1 MRFMKKHALSWRT
14 ESRKISDLV
23 PNALNPR
30 VMSDR
35 QMAALKKSLLDFGV
49 VELPVVDRDNKVIA
63 GHQRLVALKLI
74 GPADAV
80 ISVRVPNRKLTKKEY
95 DRYLLSSN
103 RISGEF
109 DWQKLADNFDIDTIL
124 ASGFEDGDLALIFDD
139 VSVEDDEFR
148 PEDELK
154 KIKKTNVRLGDLYQL
169 GKHKI
174 LCADSTDPASVKKL
188 MKGDRATTLIFD
200 PPFNIGLSYN
210 HGIGGKGSYG
220 GTVDDSKSDK
230 EYEAFLKAAI
240 GNGLSVCTKDAHV
253 FVYHDTRYAWMLQGI
268 YKELGIAYKRTCLWI
283 KNNSTPT
290 PNVGFNR
297 QYEPVLY
304 GTVGKP
310 YLSDR
315 AFNFSEVLNPEIGSG
330 NKTIDDIYDLFDIWL
345 AKRING
351 ADYQHPT
358 EKPPSIHERPLRRCT
373 KPGDIVLDLF
383 SGSASLMV
391 ACEQLKRS
399 AYLVEREPIFVQ
411 LAINRYEKLTGL
423 KAKKLN

>member
-1 MRFMKKHALSWRT
+1 MKKKALTWTT
-14 ESRKISDLV
+14 ETRKISDLV

-74 GPADAV
+74 GPAHAV

-95 DRYLLSSN
+95 ERYLLSSN

-109 DWQKLADNFDIDTIL
+109 DWQKLTDNFDIDTIL
-124 ASGFEDGDLALIFDD
+124 TSGFEDGDLALIFDD
-139 VSVEDDEFR
+139 VSIEDDDFKV
-148 PEDELK
+148 DKELA
-154 KIKKTNVRLGDLYQL
+154 KIKKTSVKPGDLYQL
-169 GKHKI
+169 GTHRI
-174 LCADSTDPASVKKL
+174 LCANCADPVSVKKL
-188 MKGDRATTLIFD
+188 MGSKKAAAILTD
-200 PPFNIGLSYN
+200 PPYNIGLSYDK
-210 HGIGGKGSYG
+210 GIGGTSNYG
-220 GTVDDSKSDK
+220 GHTDDSKTEK
-230 EYEAFLKAAI
+230 EYEKLLWSALS
-240 GNGLSVCTKDAHV
+240 NGLASCLSNAHV
-253 FVYHDTRYAWMLQGI
+253 FMYHDPRYTWMIQSL

-290 PNVGFNR
+290 PNVSFNR

-304 GTVGKP
+304 GTIGKP
-310 YLSDR
+310 YLSSR
-315 AFNFSEVLNPEIGSG
+315 AFNFSEVLNPEIGGG
-330 NKTIDDIYDLFDIWL
+330 NKTIDDIYDLFDLWL

-373 KPGDIVLDLF
+373 KPGDIILDLF

-391 ACEQLKRS
+391 ACQQLKRC